1 MKYGIVG
8 YSGRMGQEIHKV
20 FSEKG
25 HELVLKVDV
34 NGIEELDSPDVM
46 IDFSSP
52 EALPKTVEL
61 CKKYRVGLVLGTTA
75 LKEIHFQM
83 LRELS
88 KEVPVVQAYNFSIG
102 INVLKR
108 FLSELVKVLEDWD
121 VEIVETHH
129 RFKKDAP
136 SGTAILLESA
146 LGKSVPI
153 HSLRVGGVPGDHV
166 VVFGNIGETIEIK
179 HRAISRTVF
188 AIGALK
194 AAEFLVGKDPGMYSF
209 EEVIFGGE

>member
-8 YSGRMGQEIHKV
+8 YSGRMGQEIQKV

-34 NGIEELDSPDVM
+34 NGKEIKDSPDV
-46 IDFSSP
+46 IVDFSSAD
-52 EALPKTVEL
+52 ALPGTVDL
-61 CKKYRVGLVLGTTA
+61 CRRYKSALVLGTTA
-75 LKEIHFQM
+75 LKEEHFEM
-83 LRELS
+83 LKELS
-88 KEVPVVQAYNFSIG
+88 KEVPVVQSYNFSIG

-108 FLSELVKVLEDWD
+108 FLSELSKVLSDWD
-121 VEIVETHH
+121 VEVVEAHH

-136 SGTAILLESA
+136 SGTAILLKKA
-146 LGKSVPI
+146 LGKEVPI
-153 HSLRVGGVPGDHV
+153 HSLRIGGIPGDHV
-166 VVFGNIGETIEIK
+166 VVFGNVGETIEIK

-194 AAEFLVGKDPGMYSF
+194 AAEFLVGREPGFYSF
-209 EEVIFGGE
+209 EKIVFGGE

>member
-8 YSGRMGQEIHKV
+8 FSGRMGQEIQKV

-34 NGIEELDSPDVM
+34 NGVEEIGSPEV
-46 IDFSSP
+46 IVDFSSP
-52 EALPKTVEL
+52 EALTTTVNL
-61 CKKYRVGLVLGTTA
+61 CRKYKSGLVLGTTGLTDEHFKL
-75 LKEIHFQM
+75 LKE
-83 LRELS
+83 LS
-88 KEVPVVQAYNFSIG
+88 NEIPVVQAYNFSIG
-102 INVLKR
+102 INVLKK
-108 FLSELVKVLEDWD
+108 FLAEISKILTDWD

-136 SGTAILLESA
+136 SGTAILLKEA
-146 LGKSVPI
+146 LDKEITI
-153 HSLRVGGVPGDHV
+153 HSLRIGGVPGDHV

-194 AAEFLVGKDPGMYSF
+194 AAEFVVNRRAGLYSF
-209 EEVIFGGE
+209 EEVLFGGE

>member
-8 YSGRMGQEIHKV
+8 YSGRMGQEIQKV

-25 HELVLKVDV
+25 HELVLRVDV
-34 NGIEELDSPDVM
+34 NSEEIKDSPDV
-46 IDFSSP
+46 IVDFSSP
-52 EALPKTVEL
+52 DALPKTVEL
-61 CKKYRVGLVLGTTA
+61 SRTYKSALVLGTTA
-75 LKEIHFQM
+75 LKEEHFEM
-83 LRELS
+83 LKDLS

-102 INVLKR
+102 INVLRR
-108 FLSELVKVLEDWD
+108 FLSELSKVLSNWD
-121 VEIVETHH
+121 VEIVEAHH

-136 SGTAILLESA
+136 SGTAILLKNA
-146 LGKSVPI
+146 LGREAPI
-153 HSLRVGGVPGDHV
+153 HSLRVGGIPGDHTV
-166 VVFGNIGETIEIK
+166 IFGNVGETIEIK

-194 AAEFLVGKDPGMYSF
+194 AAEFLVGRKPGLYSF